1 MFIFY
6 FYHLTHK
13 PLAAVKSILIKNLL
27 FISILLLPY
36 LQPKCS
42 HAVNYNNFVSSPKYA
57 SLIVNAENGKVVY
70 AQNAKMT
77 RYPASLV
84 KVMTLY
90 IAFDE
95 IKRGRLRPN
104 QRIKVSKYAA
114 SQPRTNLNLKAGTT
128 IKVEEAIMG
137 MIVRS
142 ANDAAVAIAEA
153 ISGSEEKFAK
163 LMNAKAKLLNMKDT
177 VFCNASGLPD
187 RNQVT
192 TAHDIAILALAIQRN
207 HSQFYHLF
215 SNTSFKFGNQII
227 KTHNHILRKNDWV
240 NGMKTGYINDSGF
253 NIITTTKRPEGK
265 LIAVVMGGNT
275 AASRDN
281 HTVELIETA
290 YQTLSTKTQNPI
302 LVASYKNQNTNH
314 SGHKKPLRLLSKKS
328 NNTANKVQVLAKK
341 PDVFKVLDKS

>member
-1 MFIFY
+1 MVAVTSALIMRVLFIF
-6 FYHLTHK
+6 T
-13 PLAAVKSILIKNLL
+13 L
-27 FISILLLPY
+27 FLPFIQC
-36 LQPKCS
+36 LRC
-42 HAVNYNNFVSSPKYA
+42 HAINYNDFVSSSKYA
-57 SLIVNAENGKVVY
+57 SLIVNAESGKIIY
-70 AQNAKMT
+70 SQNAKMI

-90 IAFDE
+90 IVFDE
-95 IKRGRLRPN
+95 IKRGRLHPN

-128 IKVEEAIMG
+128 IKVKEAILG

-142 ANDAAVAIAEA
+142 ANDAAVTIAEA

-192 TAHDIAILALAIQRN
+192 TAHDMALLALAMQRN
-207 HSQFYHLF
+207 HSQFYHFF
-215 SNTSFKFGNQII
+215 SNTSFKFSNQII
-227 KTHNHILRKNDWV
+227 KTHNHVLRKNDWV

-265 LIAVVMGGNT
+265 LIAVVMGCNT
-275 AASRDN
+275 AACRDH
-281 HTVELIETA
+281 HTVELIEIA
-290 YQTLSTKTQNPI
+290 YQTISAKTRKPM
-302 LVASYKNQNTNH
+302 LVASYKDQNNNYNE
-314 SGHKKPLRLLSKKS
+314 HKKSLRPIYKKS
-328 NNTANKVQVLAKK
+328 NNTTNKSKVLAKK
-341 PDVFKVLDKS
+341 PSVFEVLENNSSYTIKSL